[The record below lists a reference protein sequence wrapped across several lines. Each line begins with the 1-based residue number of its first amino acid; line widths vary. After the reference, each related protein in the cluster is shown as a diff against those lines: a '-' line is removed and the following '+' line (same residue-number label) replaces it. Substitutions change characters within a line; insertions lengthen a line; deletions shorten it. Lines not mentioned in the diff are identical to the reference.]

1 MKCKNC
7 NTEITENQK
16 FCPECGAE
24 IKPKK
29 TLSKKAQ
36 AFIACVCCLALII
49 SGTIGGLYFY
59 NNANSMNSSDSNYI
73 ALESGF
79 TDIKVTDEESAL
91 EAISTVADVIGIENV
106 EKELKISSTNTVDSD
121 TYYRFQQYY
130 NDIPVYGS
138 TIVISADKDGN
149 ATALVSNYKFCQFE
163 YNYQSYILCGF

>member
-106 EKELKISSTNTVDSD
+106 EKEKHTL
-121 TYYRFQQYY
+121 
-130 NDIPVYGS
+130 
-138 TIVISADKDGN
+138 
-149 ATALVSNYKFCQFE
+149 
-163 YNYQSYILCGF
+163 